1 MRIGTLIVLFTVWLP
16 SPLPSQESVSTRLLD
31 GRVELSVPANF
42 VSMPPELIDVK
53 YRTSTNPLEPTLKP
67 RHVFLRSTE
76 TDDLDETIGTYLEVF
91 VLELG
96 ASQDNLSFHLM
107 LQTTKSPET
116 LLEEGIHSVDGRN
129 VGYLERRITNRG
141 VESFVSAFFT
151 DLDNQLLRFV
161 FWCEEADVGDC
172 GEMSKA
178 LLTSL
183 RVH

>member
-1 MRIGTLIVLFTVWLP
+1 MRIGTLIVLFSVWLLSP
-16 SPLPSQESVSTRLLD
+16 SPNQESVSTRLLE

-53 YRTSTNPLEPTLKP
+53 YPPSTNPLELTLKP
-67 RHVFLRSTE
+67 RHVFLKTTE

-91 VLELG
+91 VLDVG

-107 LQTTKSPET
+107 LQTTNSSVPF
-116 LLEEGIHSVDGRN
+116 LEEGIHSINGRK
-129 VGYLERRITNRG
+129 VGYVEKRSTNGG

-161 FWCEEADVGDC
+161 FWCEEAEVGDC
-172 GEMSKA
+172 SEVSKA